1 MQFLKSDEPFPPTET
16 ADEHGLLAI
25 GGKLSVERLKEAY
38 YRGIFPW
45 YEVSQPVLWW
55 SPDPR
60 MVLFPEKLRISKS
73 MRQLLKKDIF
83 QVTFNQDFEAIISA
97 CSTVKREGQEA
108 TWITPE
114 MKKAYKKLHNEGF
127 AHSVEVWQSK
137 KLVGGLYGVWLR
149 EKQVFCGESMFSK
162 INNASKIGFIKFV
175 EKLKMEGVKLI
186 DCQVYTSHLES
197 LGAQEIAREDFL
209 KFLK

>member
-1 MQFLKSDEPFPPTET
+1 
-16 ADEHGLLAI
+16 
-25 GGKLSVERLKEAY
+25 RLKEAY
-38 YRGIFPW
+38 SGGIFPW
-45 YEVSQPVLWW
+45 YDVSQPVLWW

-73 MRQLLKKDIF
+73 MRQLLKKEVF
-83 QVTFNQDFEAIISA
+83 KVTFNQDFEAIISA

-114 MKKAYKKLHNEGF
+114 MKKTYKQLHHEGL
-127 AHSVEVWQSK
+127 AHSVEVWQNNNI
-137 KLVGGLYGVWLR
+137 VGGLYGVWLH

-162 INNASKIGFIKFV
+162 VSNSSKFGFIKLV
-175 EKLKMEGVKLI
+175 EKLEKEGVKLI

-197 LGAQEIAREDFL
+197 LGAEEIPREEFL
-209 KFLK
+209 EYLK